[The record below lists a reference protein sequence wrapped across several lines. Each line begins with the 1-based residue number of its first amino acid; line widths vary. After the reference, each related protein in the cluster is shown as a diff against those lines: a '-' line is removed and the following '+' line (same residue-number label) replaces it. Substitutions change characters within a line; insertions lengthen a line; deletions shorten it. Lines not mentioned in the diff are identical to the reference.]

1 MMNKNEWKKVKL
13 GDIFDLQMGK
23 TPSRNNRNYWEN
35 GTNNWISISDIKE
48 NEKYIEKTKEKITDI
63 AIQESKIKCIPKN
76 TVIMS
81 FKLSVGKVAITS
93 KDIYT
98 NEAVVAF
105 LPKNLNI
112 IDNNYLYYFLPK
124 INWSKGINKA
134 VKGLTLNKP
143 LISNKVISFPD
154 LQTQKQIAEK
164 LDLLSY
170 ILNLKKKQLFELE
183 KLVKFQFLKMFDLP
197 NSNKYNFKLGTI
209 RDYVSSIQY
218 GTSKP
223 ATLNGRY
230 KYLRM
235 NNITYDGYLD
245 ISDLKTIDLSDSEF
259 EKFSVK
265 YGDVLFNRTNSP
277 ELVGKTCVF
286 NLNTPMI
293 IAGYIIKVQLNN
305 KVLPE
310 YISTMLNTSYGKK
323 ILYNISKKS
332 IGQANINAQELQN
345 IKILIP
351 PIELQN
357 KFAEFVKQVD
367 KSKVELQKSIDETQ
381 LLFDSLMDRYF
392 G

>member
-13 GDIFDLQMGK
+13 EDVFELQIGR
-23 TPSRNNRNYWEN
+23 TPSRNNKNYWDN
-35 GTNNWISISDIKE
+35 GSNNWISISDIKE
-48 NEKYIEKTKEKITDI
+48 NEKYIEKTKERITNL
-63 AIQESKIKCIPKN
+63 AIQDSKIKLVPKN

-81 FKLSVGKVAITS
+81 FKLSVGKTAITS
-93 KDIYT
+93 QDIYT
-98 NEAVVAF
+98 NEAIVAF
-105 LPKNLNI
+105 IPKVLNLV
-112 IDNNYLYYFLPK
+112 DNNFLYYYLQN
-124 INWSKGINKA
+124 INWKDGINKA

-143 LISNKVISFPD
+143 LISNKIIFLPD
-154 LQTQKQIAEK
+154 LKIQKQIAKK
-164 LDLLSY
+164 LDTVFS
-170 ILNLKKKQLFELE
+170 ILNLKKQQLLELD
-183 KLVKFQFLKMFDLP
+183 KLVKFQFLKMFGLP
-197 NSNKYNFKLGTI
+197 NSNRYNFKLGTI
-209 RDYVSSIQY
+209 RDCVAKIQY

-223 ATLNGRY
+223 STSDGKY

-245 ISDLKTIDLSDSEF
+245 ISDIKTIDVSDSEF

-286 NLNTPMI
+286 NLDTPMI
-293 IAGYIIKVQLNN
+293 IAGYIIRIKVND
-305 KVLPE
+305 KILPV
-310 YISTMLNTSYGKK
+310 YLSTMLNTSYGKK
-323 ILYNISKKS
+323 LLYSISKKS

-357 KFAEFVKQVD
+357 KFADFVKQVD

-381 LLFDSLMDRYF
+381 LLFDSLMDKYF

>member
-183 KLVKFQFLKMFDLP
+183 KLAKFQFLKMFGDPIL
-197 NSNKYNFKLGTI
+197 NEKNWKVEKLKENILEMFLGPFGSSLKVES
-209 RDYVSSIQY
+209 YVPKDKSFCMVYEQKHAI
-218 GTSKP
+218 
-223 ATLNGRY
+223 
-230 KYLRM
+230 
-235 NNITYDGYLD
+235 
-245 ISDLKTIDLSDSEF
+245 
-259 EKFSVK
+259 
-265 YGDVLFNRTNSP
+265 
-277 ELVGKTCVF
+277 
-286 NLNTPMI
+286 
-293 IAGYIIKVQLNN
+293 
-305 KVLPE
+305 
-310 YISTMLNTSYGKK
+310 
-323 ILYNISKKS
+323 KKS
-332 IGQANINAQELQN
+332 INLENHYINNVKYNELKRFEVKPLDFIMSCRGTIGEIFQLPEN
-345 IKILIP
+345 AHIGIIHPSLMKIRINNLKYNYTFFEKILSFYIKKEITTGSGVKMAITAKELGKKEFIIP

-367 KSKVELQKSIDETQ
+367 KSKVSSLNFSILGEVA
-381 LLFDSLMDRYF
+381 
-392 G
+392 